1 MNNICTKGLLS
12 SIYSHCSG
20 TEFKGIGQNRQT
32 FGAQQ
37 SPPTNKAPAAPAK
50 TYTPTLLR
58 CVARKSTL
66 GSSYGPGT
74 LGTRELAEEMKEH
87 TVHPGRQSLNN

>member
-1 MNNICTKGLLS
+1 MDNICTKGLLS
-12 SIYSHCSG
+12 GIYSHCLG
-20 TEFKGIGQNRQT
+20 TEFKGIGQNRRT

-37 SPPTNKAPAAPAK
+37 SPPTTEAPAAPAK
-50 TYTPTLLR
+50 TYTPSLLR
-58 CVARKSTL
+58 RLAGKSTL

-74 LGTRELAEEMKEH
+74 LGTRELAEETKGH